1 MNMSE
6 TIDVLKAVSDLKD
19 QGRPMA
25 LATIV
30 SVSGSTYRR
39 PGARLLVPDEG
50 ASVGN
55 LSGGCLEGEVEDLGR
70 DVMASGE
77 SRLTL
82 YDLTADDEVI
92 WGWGLGCNGAIEVF
106 VEPAERA
113 AEIADTLRD
122 AIENE
127 RAVAI
132 ATVLT
137 CTSTPSS
144 TLSKPSSTLSSPSS
158 TLSSPSSTPGVPVG
172 ARLLVRPGEDR
183 RGSTGVSALDDE
195 LELRARDALA
205 SGRTEA
211 LSFMV
216 SGYQVRAFIES
227 VLPPPRLLVCGA
239 GHDAI
244 PVVKLASELG
254 WRTVVVDDR
263 SDFLDRARFPGAG
276 ELVEAQPGEA
286 AAKAGFDR
294 RCFALVMSHNYLRDR
309 DYLKSFLGSDVAYI
323 GMLGPQARTERL
335 LADLAT
341 EDIVASSERLSV
353 IHGPAG
359 LDLGSEGP
367 EEIAV
372 AIVAEVLA
380 VTRAREGGFLRDRSG
395 TMHDHLERAES

>member
-1 MNMSE
+1 M
-6 TIDVLKAVSDLKD
+6 
-19 QGRPMA
+19 
-25 LATIV
+25 
-30 SVSGSTYRR
+30 
-39 PGARLLVPDEG
+39 
-50 ASVGN
+50 
-55 LSGGCLEGEVEDLGR
+55 
-70 DVMASGE
+70 
-77 SRLTL
+77 
-82 YDLTADDEVI
+82 
-92 WGWGLGCNGAIEVF
+92 GCNGAIEVF

-144 TLSKPSSTLSSPSS
+144 TLSK
-158 TLSSPSSTPGVPVG
+158 PSSTPGVPVG

-341 EDIVASSERLSV
+341 EGIVASSERLSV

>member
-1 MNMSE
+1 MNVGEM
-6 TIDVLKAVSDLKD
+6 IDVLRAVSDLKE

-70 DVMASGE
+70 GVMASGE
-77 SRLTL
+77 ARLTL

-113 AEIADTLRD
+113 ADVAEVLRD

-127 RAVAI
+127 RAVAT
-132 ATVLT
+132 ATVLSY
-137 CTSTPSS
+137 TSSRSS
-144 TLSKPSSTLSSPSS
+144 TQD
-158 TLSSPSSTPGVPVG
+158 VQVG
-172 ARLLVRPGEDR
+172 ARVLVRPLEDR
-183 RGSTGVSALDDE
+183 QGSTGVVALDDE
-195 LELRARDALA
+195 LEKRARDALL
-205 SGRTEA
+205 SGRTETA
-211 LSFMV
+211 TVEV
-216 SGYQVRAFIES
+216 SGYEVRAFIES

-263 SDFLDRARFPGAG
+263 PEFLDSARFPGAG
-276 ELVEAQPGEA
+276 ELVEAQPVEA
-286 AAKAGFDR
+286 ASKAGSDR
-294 RCFALVMSHNYLRDR
+294 RCYALVMSHNYLRDR
-309 DYLKSFLGSDVAYI
+309 DYLKSFLASEVAYI
-323 GMLGPQARTERL
+323 GMLGPQPRTERL

-341 EDIVASSERLSV
+341 EGVSPSSERLSV

-372 AIVAEVLA
+372 AIVAELLA
-380 VTRAREGGFLRDRSG
+380 VARAREGGFLRDRSG
-395 TMHDHLERAES
+395 TIHDHLEHAPS

>member
-6 TIDVLKAVSDLKD
+6 TIDVLEAVSDLKD

-55 LSGGCLEGEVEDLGR
+55 LSGGCLEGEVEDVGR
-70 DVMASGE
+70 GVMASGE

-144 TLSKPSSTLSSPSS
+144 TLSKPSS

-294 RCFALVMSHNYLRDR
+294 RCYALVMSHNYLRDR

-341 EDIVASSERLSV
+341 EGIVASSERLSV

>member
-1 MNMSE
+1 M
-6 TIDVLKAVSDLKD
+6 
-19 QGRPMA
+19 
-25 LATIV
+25 
-30 SVSGSTYRR
+30 
-39 PGARLLVPDEG
+39 
-50 ASVGN
+50 
-55 LSGGCLEGEVEDLGR
+55 
-70 DVMASGE
+70 
-77 SRLTL
+77 
-82 YDLTADDEVI
+82 
-92 WGWGLGCNGAIEVF
+92 GCNGAIEVF

-144 TLSKPSSTLSSPSS
+144 TLSKPSS

-294 RCFALVMSHNYLRDR
+294 RCYALVMSHNYLRDR

-341 EDIVASSERLSV
+341 EGIVASSERLSV

>member
-1 MNMSE
+1 MNVSE
-6 TIDVLKAVSDLKD
+6 TIDVLNAISDLKE

-25 LATIV
+25 LATII

-55 LSGGCLEGEVEDLGR
+55 LSGGCLEGEVEGLGR
-70 DVMASGE
+70 GVMASGE
-77 SRLTL
+77 SSLAL

-132 ATVLT
+132 ATLLT
-137 CTSTPSS
+137 SS
-144 TLSKPSSTLSSPSS
+144 SQTVS
-158 TLSSPSSTPGVPVG
+158 VG
-172 ARLLVRPGEDR
+172 ARLLVRPNEDR
-183 RGSTGVSALDDE
+183 RGSTGVTALDDE
-195 LELRARDALA
+195 LEVRAREALL

-211 LSFMV
+211 VTVAV
-216 SGYQVRAFIES
+216 SGYEVRAFIES
-227 VLPPPRLLVCGA
+227 VLPPLRLLVCGA

-263 SDFLDRARFPGAG
+263 GEFLDRARFPGAG

-286 AAKAGFDR
+286 AAKAGSDR
-294 RCFALVMSHNYLRDR
+294 RCYALVMSHNYVRDR
-309 DYLKSFLGSDVAYI
+309 DYLKSFLASDVAYI
-323 GMLGPQARTERL
+323 GMLGPQPRTERL

-341 EDIVASSERLSV
+341 EGIEPSSDRLSV

-372 AIVAEVLA
+372 AIVAEILA
-380 VTRAREGGFLRDRSG
+380 VARAREGGYLRDRSG
-395 TMHDHLERAES
+395 TIHDHLEHAQS

>member
-1 MNMSE
+1 MSE

-158 TLSSPSSTPGVPVG
+158 TRGVPVG

-341 EDIVASSERLSV
+341 EGIVASSERLSV

>member
-158 TLSSPSSTPGVPVG
+158 TRGVPVG

-341 EDIVASSERLSV
+341 EGIVASSERLSV

>member
-1 MNMSE
+1 MNVSE
-6 TIDVLKAVSDLKD
+6 TIDVLRAISVLRE
-19 QGRPMA
+19 QGRSMA
-25 LATIV
+25 LATII
-30 SVSGSTYRR
+30 SVKGSTYRR

-113 AEIADTLRD
+113 AEIAETLRD

-127 RAVAI
+127 REVAI

-137 CTSTPSS
+137 S
-144 TLSKPSSTLSSPSS
+144 SSPDA
-158 TLSSPSSTPGVPVG
+158 PAG
-172 ARLLVRPGEDR
+172 ARLMVWPGEGR
-183 RGSTGVSALDDE
+183 RGSTGVEALDEE
-195 LELRARDALA
+195 LEARAGDALL

-211 LSFMV
+211 VTVAV
-216 SGYQVRAFIES
+216 SGHEVRAFIES
-227 VLPPPRLLVCGA
+227 VLPPLRLLVCGA

-244 PVVKLASELG
+244 PVIKLASELG

-263 SDFLDRARFPGAG
+263 PEFLDRSRFPGAG
-276 ELVEAQPGEA
+276 ELVGAQPGEA
-286 AAKAGFDR
+286 AAKAGSDR
-294 RCFALVMSHNYLRDR
+294 RCYALVMSHNYLRDR
-309 DYLKSFLGSDVAYI
+309 DYLKSFLDSDVSYI

-341 EDIVASSERLSV
+341 EGIAPSSERLAAL
-353 IHGPAG
+353 HGPAG

-372 AIVAEVLA
+372 AIVAEILA
-380 VTRAREGGFLRDRSG
+380 VARAREGGYLRDRSG
-395 TMHDHLERAES
+395 TIHDHLAHAQS

>member
-6 TIDVLKAVSDLKD
+6 TIDVLEAVSDLKD

-55 LSGGCLEGEVEDLGR
+55 LSGGCLEGEVEDVGR
-70 DVMASGE
+70 GVMASGE

-144 TLSKPSSTLSSPSS
+144 TLSKPSS

-341 EDIVASSERLSV
+341 EGIVASSERLSV

>member
-1 MNMSE
+1 MSE
-6 TIDVLKAVSDLKD
+6 TIDVLNAISDLKE

-25 LATIV
+25 LATII

-70 DVMASGE
+70 GVMASGE

-106 VEPAERA
+106 VEPAELA

-137 CTSTPSS
+137 SS
-144 TLSKPSSTLSSPSS
+144 SQTVS
-158 TLSSPSSTPGVPVG
+158 VG
-172 ARLLVRPGEDR
+172 ARLLVRPNEDR
-183 RGSTGVSALDDE
+183 RGSTGVTALDDE
-195 LELRARDALA
+195 LEVRAREALL

-211 LSFMV
+211 VTVAV
-216 SGYQVRAFIES
+216 SGYEVRAFIES
-227 VLPPPRLLVCGA
+227 VLPPLRLLVCGA

-263 SDFLDRARFPGAG
+263 GEFLDRARFPGAG

-286 AAKAGFDR
+286 AAKAGSDR
-294 RCFALVMSHNYLRDR
+294 RCYALVMSHNYVRDR
-309 DYLKSFLGSDVAYI
+309 DYLKSFLASDVSYI
-323 GMLGPQARTERL
+323 GMLGPQPRTERL

-341 EDIVASSERLSV
+341 EGIEPSSDRLSV

-372 AIVAEVLA
+372 AVVAEILA
-380 VTRAREGGFLRDRSG
+380 VARAREGGYLRDRSG
-395 TMHDHLERAES
+395 TIHDHFEHAQS

>member
-1 MNMSE
+1 MNVGE
-6 TIDVLKAVSDLKD
+6 TIDVLNAVSDLKE

-70 DVMASGE
+70 GVMASGVA
-77 SRLTL
+77 RLTL

-113 AEIADTLRD
+113 AEVAGVLRD

-127 RAVAI
+127 RAVVTV
-132 ATVLT
+132 TVLS
-137 CTSTPSS
+137 CI
-144 TLSKPSSTLSSPSS
+144 SSPSAA
-158 TLSSPSSTPGVPVG
+158 PEIQVG
-172 ARLLVRPGEDR
+172 ARLLVRPHEDR
-183 RGSTGVSALDDE
+183 QGSTGVAALDDE
-195 LELRARDALA
+195 LEIRARDALL

-211 LSFMV
+211 VTVGV
-216 SGYQVRAFIES
+216 SGYEVRAFIES

-254 WRTVVVDDR
+254 WRTVVLDDR
-263 SDFLDRARFPGAG
+263 PEFLDPARFPGAG
-276 ELVEAQPGEA
+276 ELVEAQPDDA
-286 AAKAGFDR
+286 ASKAGSDR
-294 RCFALVMSHNYLRDR
+294 RCYALVMSHNYLRDR
-309 DYLKSFLGSDVAYI
+309 DYLKSFLLSDIAYI

-341 EDIVASSERLSV
+341 EGVAPSSERLSV

-372 AIVAEVLA
+372 AIVAELLA
-380 VTRAREGGFLRDRSG
+380 VARAREGGFLRDRSG
-395 TMHDHLERAES
+395 TIHDHLEHAQS

>member
-1 MNMSE
+1 MSE

-55 LSGGCLEGEVEDLGR
+55 LSGGCLEGEVEDVGR
-70 DVMASGE
+70 GVMASGE

-106 VEPAERA
+106 VEPAERV

-144 TLSKPSSTLSSPSS
+144 TLSKPSS

-286 AAKAGFDR
+286 AAKAGLHR
-294 RCFALVMSHNYLRDR
+294 RCYALVMSHNYLRDR

-341 EDIVASSERLSV
+341 EGIVASSERLSV

>member
-1 MNMSE
+1 MPTMNVSE
-6 TIDVLKAVSDLKD
+6 TIDVLNAISVLRE

-25 LATIV
+25 LATIIAV
-30 SVSGSTYRR
+30 KGSTYRR

-70 DVMASGE
+70 GVMASGE

-113 AEIADTLRD
+113 AEIAETLRD

-137 CTSTPSS
+137 SS
-144 TLSKPSSTLSSPSS
+144 SQDDA
-158 TLSSPSSTPGVPVG
+158 PVG
-172 ARLLVRPGEDR
+172 ARLLVRPNEDR
-183 RGSTGVSALDDE
+183 SGSTGVVALDDE
-195 LELRARDALA
+195 LEMRARDALLT
-205 SGRTEA
+205 GRTEA
-211 LSFMV
+211 V
-216 SGYQVRAFIES
+216 TVAISGYEVRAFIES
-227 VLPPPRLLVCGA
+227 VLPPLRMLVCGA

-244 PVVKLASELG
+244 SVVKLASELG

-263 SDFLDRARFPGAG
+263 PEFLDRSRFPGAS
-276 ELVEAQPGEA
+276 ELVEAQPSEA
-286 AAKAGFDR
+286 AAGAGSDR
-294 RCFALVMSHNYLRDR
+294 RCYALVMSHTYLRDR
-309 DYLKSFLGSDVAYI
+309 DYLKSFLGSDVSYI
-323 GMLGPQARTERL
+323 GMLGPQPRTERL

-341 EDIVASSERLSV
+341 EGMVPSSERLSV

-372 AIVAEVLA
+372 AIVAEILA
-380 VTRAREGGFLRDRSG
+380 VARAREGGYLRDRSG
-395 TMHDHLERAES
+395 TIHDHLEHAQS

>member
-1 MNMSE
+1 MNVSE
-6 TIDVLKAVSDLKD
+6 TIDVLSAISVLRE
-19 QGRPMA
+19 QGRHMA

-30 SVSGSTYRR
+30 SVRGSTYRR

-55 LSGGCLEGEVEDLGR
+55 LSGGCLEGEVEELGR
-70 DVMASGE
+70 GVMASGE

-113 AEIADTLRD
+113 AEIAETLRD
-122 AIENE
+122 AIENQ
-127 RAVAI
+127 RAVVI
-132 ATVLT
+132 ATVIT
-137 CTSTPSS
+137 ASSSSPS
-144 TLSKPSSTLSSPSS
+144 PSSPSS
-158 TLSSPSSTPGVPVG
+158 LVPVG
-172 ARLLVRPGEDR
+172 ARLLVRPHEDR
-183 RGSTGVSALDDE
+183 RGSTGVAALDDE
-195 LELRARDALA
+195 LEIRAREALL

-211 LSFMV
+211 V
-216 SGYQVRAFIES
+216 TVAVPGHEVRAFIES

-263 SDFLDRARFPGAG
+263 PEFLDRARFPGVG
-276 ELVEAQPGEA
+276 ELVKAQPGEA
-286 AAKAGFDR
+286 ATKAGSDR
-294 RCFALVMSHNYLRDR
+294 RCYALVMSHNYLRDR
-309 DYLKSFLGSDVAYI
+309 DYLKSFLASDVAYI
-323 GMLGPQARTERL
+323 GMLGPQPRTERL

-341 EDIVASSERLSV
+341 EGIVPSPQRLSV
-353 IHGPAG
+353 IYGPAG

-372 AIVAEVLA
+372 AVVAELLA
-380 VTRAREGGFLRDRSG
+380 VARDRQGGFLRDRTG
-395 TMHDHLERAES
+395 TIHDHLEHAQS

>member
-6 TIDVLKAVSDLKD
+6 TIDVLEAVSDLKD

-158 TLSSPSSTPGVPVG
+158 TPGVPVG

-244 PVVKLASELG
+244 PIVKLASELG

-294 RCFALVMSHNYLRDR
+294 RCYALVMSHNYLRDR

-341 EDIVASSERLSV
+341 EGIVASSERLSV

>member
-158 TLSSPSSTPGVPVG
+158 TPGVPVG

-205 SGRTEA
+205 SGRTAA

-227 VLPPPRLLVCGA
+227 VLPSPRLLVCGA

-244 PVVKLASELG
+244 PIVKLASELG

-294 RCFALVMSHNYLRDR
+294 RCYALVMSHNYLRDR

-341 EDIVASSERLSV
+341 EGIVASSERLSV

>member
-1 MNMSE
+1 MSE

-19 QGRPMA
+19 LGRPMA

-70 DVMASGE
+70 DVMVSGE

-158 TLSSPSSTPGVPVG
+158 TRGVPVG

-309 DYLKSFLGSDVAYI
+309 DYLKSF
-323 GMLGPQARTERL
+323 
-335 LADLAT
+335 
-341 EDIVASSERLSV
+341 
-353 IHGPAG
+353 
-359 LDLGSEGP
+359 
-367 EEIAV
+367 
-372 AIVAEVLA
+372 
-380 VTRAREGGFLRDRSG
+380 
-395 TMHDHLERAES
+395 

>member
-1 MNMSE
+1 MNVSE
-6 TIDVLKAVSDLKD
+6 TIDVLNAISVLRE

-30 SVSGSTYRR
+30 SVRGSTYRR

-55 LSGGCLEGEVEDLGR
+55 LSGGCLEGEVEELGR
-70 DVMASGE
+70 GVMASGE

-113 AEIADTLRD
+113 AETAETLRD

-127 RAVAI
+127 RAVVI

-137 CTSTPSS
+137 SS
-144 TLSKPSSTLSSPSS
+144 SSSP
-158 TLSSPSSTPGVPVG
+158 TSPPEVPVG
-172 ARLLVRPGEDR
+172 ARLLVRPYEDR
-183 RGSTGVSALDDE
+183 RGSTGVAALDHE
-195 LELRARDALA
+195 LEIRAREALL

-211 LSFMV
+211 VTVAV
-216 SGYQVRAFIES
+216 SGYEVRAFIES

-263 SDFLDRARFPGAG
+263 PEFLDRARFPGAG

-286 AAKAGFDR
+286 ATKAGSDR
-294 RCFALVMSHNYLRDR
+294 RCYALVMSHNYLRDR
-309 DYLKSFLGSDVAYI
+309 DYLKSFLASDVAYI
-323 GMLGPQARTERL
+323 GMLGPQPRTERL

-341 EDIVASSERLSV
+341 EGIVPSPQRLSV

-372 AIVAEVLA
+372 AVVAELLA
-380 VTRAREGGFLRDRSG
+380 VARDREGGFLRDRTG
-395 TMHDHLERAES
+395 TIHDHLEHAQS

>member
-6 TIDVLKAVSDLKD
+6 TIDVLEAVSDLKD

-55 LSGGCLEGEVEDLGR
+55 LSGGCLEGEVEDVGR
-70 DVMASGE
+70 GVMASGE

-158 TLSSPSSTPGVPVG
+158 TPGVPVG

-227 VLPPPRLLVCGA
+227 VLPAPRLLVCGA

-341 EDIVASSERLSV
+341 EGIVASSERLSV

>member
-1 MNMSE
+1 MNVSE
-6 TIDVLKAVSDLKD
+6 TIDVLNAISDLKE

-25 LATIV
+25 LATII

-55 LSGGCLEGEVEDLGR
+55 LSGGCLEGEVEGLGR
-70 DVMASGE
+70 GVMASGE
-77 SRLTL
+77 SSLAL

-137 CTSTPSS
+137 SS
-144 TLSKPSSTLSSPSS
+144 SQTVS
-158 TLSSPSSTPGVPVG
+158 VG
-172 ARLLVRPGEDR
+172 ARLLVRPNEDR
-183 RGSTGVSALDDE
+183 RGSTGVTALDDE
-195 LELRARDALA
+195 LEVRAREALL
-205 SGRTEA
+205 SGRTKA
-211 LSFMV
+211 VTVAV
-216 SGYQVRAFIES
+216 SGYEVRAFIES
-227 VLPPPRLLVCGA
+227 VLPPLRLLVCGA

-263 SDFLDRARFPGAG
+263 GEFLDRARFPGAG
-276 ELVEAQPGEA
+276 ELVEAQPLEA
-286 AAKAGFDR
+286 AAKAGSDR
-294 RCFALVMSHNYLRDR
+294 RCYALVMSHNYVRDR
-309 DYLKSFLGSDVAYI
+309 DYLKSFLASDVSYI
-323 GMLGPQARTERL
+323 GMLGPQPRTERL

-341 EDIVASSERLSV
+341 EGIEPSSDRLSV

-372 AIVAEVLA
+372 AVVAEILA
-380 VTRAREGGFLRDRSG
+380 VARAREGGYLRDRSG
-395 TMHDHLERAES
+395 TIHDHFEHAQS

>member
-1 MNMSE
+1 MNVSE
-6 TIDVLKAVSDLKD
+6 TIDVLNAISDLKE

-25 LATIV
+25 LATII

-55 LSGGCLEGEVEDLGR
+55 LSGGCLEGEVEGLGR
-70 DVMASGE
+70 GVMASGE
-77 SRLTL
+77 SSLTL

-137 CTSTPSS
+137 SS
-144 TLSKPSSTLSSPSS
+144 SQTVS
-158 TLSSPSSTPGVPVG
+158 VG
-172 ARLLVRPGEDR
+172 ARLLVRPNEDR
-183 RGSTGVSALDDE
+183 RGSTGVTPLDDE
-195 LELRARDALA
+195 LEMRAREALL

-211 LSFMV
+211 VTVAV
-216 SGYQVRAFIES
+216 SGYEVRAFIES
-227 VLPPPRLLVCGA
+227 VLPPLRLLVCGA

-263 SDFLDRARFPGAG
+263 GEFLDRARFPGAG

-286 AAKAGFDR
+286 AAKAGSDR
-294 RCFALVMSHNYLRDR
+294 RCYALVMSHNYLRDR
-309 DYLKSFLGSDVAYI
+309 DYLKSFLASDVAYI
-323 GMLGPQARTERL
+323 GMLGPQPRTERL

-341 EDIVASSERLSV
+341 EGIEPSSDRLSV

-372 AIVAEVLA
+372 AIVAEILA
-380 VTRAREGGFLRDRSG
+380 VARAREGGYLRDRSG
-395 TMHDHLERAES
+395 TIHDHLEHAQS

>member
-6 TIDVLKAVSDLKD
+6 TIDVLEAVSDLKD

-55 LSGGCLEGEVEDLGR
+55 LSGGCLEGEVEDVGR
-70 DVMASGE
+70 GVMASGE

-158 TLSSPSSTPGVPVG
+158 TRGVPVG

-294 RCFALVMSHNYLRDR
+294 RCYALVMSHNYLRDR

-341 EDIVASSERLSV
+341 EGIVASSERLSV

>member
-1 MNMSE
+1 MNVSE
-6 TIDVLKAVSDLKD
+6 TIDVLNAISDLKE

-25 LATIV
+25 LATII

-55 LSGGCLEGEVEDLGR
+55 LSGGCLEGEVEGLGR
-70 DVMASGE
+70 GVMASGE
-77 SRLTL
+77 SSLAL

-137 CTSTPSS
+137 SS
-144 TLSKPSSTLSSPSS
+144 SQTVS
-158 TLSSPSSTPGVPVG
+158 VG
-172 ARLLVRPGEDR
+172 ARLLVRPNEDR
-183 RGSTGVSALDDE
+183 RGSTGVTALDDE
-195 LELRARDALA
+195 LEVRAREALL

-211 LSFMV
+211 VTVAV
-216 SGYQVRAFIES
+216 SGYEVRAFIES
-227 VLPPPRLLVCGA
+227 VLPPLRLLVCGA

-263 SDFLDRARFPGAG
+263 GEFLDRARFPGAG
-276 ELVEAQPGEA
+276 ELVEAQPLEA
-286 AAKAGFDR
+286 AAKAGSDR
-294 RCFALVMSHNYLRDR
+294 RCYALVMSHNYVRDR
-309 DYLKSFLGSDVAYI
+309 DYLKSFLASDVSYI
-323 GMLGPQARTERL
+323 GMLGPQPRTERL

-341 EDIVASSERLSV
+341 EGIEPSSDRLSV

-372 AIVAEVLA
+372 AVVAEILA
-380 VTRAREGGFLRDRSG
+380 VARAREGGYLRDRSG
-395 TMHDHLERAES
+395 TIHDHFEHAQS

>member
-1 MNMSE
+1 MLCHKGAEAADHMNVSE
-6 TIDVLKAVSDLKD
+6 TIDVLNAISVLRE

-30 SVSGSTYRR
+30 SVRGSTYRR

-55 LSGGCLEGEVEDLGR
+55 LSGGCLEGEVEALGR

-77 SRLTL
+77 SHLTL

-113 AEIADTLRD
+113 AEIAETLRE
-122 AIENE
+122 AIEKE

-137 CTSTPSS
+137 S
-144 TLSKPSSTLSSPSS
+144 SSPDD
-158 TLSSPSSTPGVPVG
+158 VPVG
-172 ARLLVRPGEDR
+172 ARVLVRPGGDR
-183 RGSTGVSALDDE
+183 SGSTGVVGLDDE
-195 LELRARDALA
+195 LELRAGNALL
-205 SGRTEA
+205 SGRTEVVTV
-211 LSFMV
+211 SV
-216 SGYQVRAFIES
+216 SGYEVRAFIES

-263 SDFLDRARFPGAG
+263 PAFLDRARFPGAG

-286 AAKAGFDR
+286 AAKAGSDR

-309 DYLKSFLGSDVAYI
+309 DYLKSFLGSSVAYI
-323 GMLGPQARTERL
+323 GMLGPQPRTERL
-335 LADLAT
+335 LADLAS
-341 EDIVASSERLSV
+341 EGIVPSPERLSV

-372 AIVAEVLA
+372 AIVAEILA
-380 VTRAREGGFLRDRSG
+380 VARAREGGYLRDRDG
-395 TMHDHLERAES
+395 TIHDHLEHAPS

>member
-55 LSGGCLEGEVEDLGR
+55 LSGGCLEGEVEDMGR

-144 TLSKPSSTLSSPSS
+144 TLSKPSS

-341 EDIVASSERLSV
+341 EGIVASSERLSV